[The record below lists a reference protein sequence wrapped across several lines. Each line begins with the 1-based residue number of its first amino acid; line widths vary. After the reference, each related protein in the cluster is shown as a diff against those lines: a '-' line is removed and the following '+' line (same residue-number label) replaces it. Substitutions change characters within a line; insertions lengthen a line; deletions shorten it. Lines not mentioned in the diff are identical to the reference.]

1 MLCMAIMLLLLAAGL
16 FLISYV
22 MQDKEERLLKD
33 QCFFY
38 KVNQYLSYNERTRDL
53 LISVFAI
60 DSKGE
65 FEKIKSGNPNVCI
78 VDTNGVKYPVSCE
91 IMDFQKEEL
100 YSVYI
105 VSARLQKELLHDSK
119 TEFCGL
125 IFGEQEF
132 DIGSVV
138 FQKGEV
144 RSGWCSEIE
153 EEVSLF
159 QNNSEEL
166 SVAFTNHLT
175 ESVELTKVTF
185 DLPNLEIS
193 MDSIEISDGV
203 IPAGATKYVQIK
215 IPGLDGHRNGVTLF
229 PVYTLKKGEETQQ
242 YYCMSGFQY
251 LTTLSL
257 DDILE
262 YLKEKKHVR

>member
-1 MLCMAIMLLLLAAGL
+1 
-16 FLISYV
+16 
-22 MQDKEERLLKD
+22 
-33 QCFFY
+33 
-38 KVNQYLSYNERTRDL
+38 
-53 LISVFAI
+53 
-60 DSKGE
+60 
-65 FEKIKSGNPNVCI
+65 
-78 VDTNGVKYPVSCE
+78 
-91 IMDFQKEEL
+91 
-100 YSVYI
+100 
-105 VSARLQKELLHDSK
+105 
-119 TEFCGL
+119 
-125 IFGEQEF
+125 
-132 DIGSVV
+132 
-138 FQKGEV
+138 
-144 RSGWCSEIE
+144 
-153 EEVSLF
+153 
-159 QNNSEEL
+159 
-166 SVAFTNHLT
+166 
-175 ESVELTKVTF
+175 KVTF